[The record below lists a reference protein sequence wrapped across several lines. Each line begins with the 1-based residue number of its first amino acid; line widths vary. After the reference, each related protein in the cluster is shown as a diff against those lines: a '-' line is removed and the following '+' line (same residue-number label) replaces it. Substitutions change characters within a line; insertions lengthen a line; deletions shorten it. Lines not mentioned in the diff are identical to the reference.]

1 MRIKRRGLC
10 AVLLLG
16 LLIML
21 LGGCA
26 RKEQPLPAG
35 MDGTQVIADAIAVA
49 EELCS
54 GQTQRVYERLRADV
68 AESVTV
74 DDVAA
79 LAPSLGDWIGVTGS
93 HAAGQTDKK
102 TGETYAMATLTCK
115 FEEGKRLI
123 YVGFDTQGT
132 LIGLRVSKAE

>member
-1 MRIKRRGLC
+1 MRIKRVAC
-10 AVLLLG
+10 AALLLC
-16 LLIML
+16 LLLL

-26 RKEQPLPAG
+26 RREQPLPAG
-35 MDGTQVIADAIAVA
+35 MDGTQVIAEAITVA

-54 GQTQRVYERLRADV
+54 GKAQQVYDRLRTDV
-68 AESVTV
+68 AEGLTV

-79 LAPSLGDWIGVTGS
+79 LAPSLGDWVGVTGS

-115 FEEGKRLI
+115 FEKGKRLI
-123 YVGFDTQGT
+123 YVGFDTEGT
-132 LIGLRVSKAE
+132 LIGLRVSKAN

>member
-1 MRIKRRGLC
+1 MRIKRAAC
-10 AVLLLG
+10 AALLLC
-16 LLIML
+16 LLLL

-26 RKEQPLPAG
+26 RQEQPLPAG
-35 MDGTQVIADAIAVA
+35 MDGAQVIAEAITVA

-54 GQTQRVYERLRADV
+54 GKAQQVYDRLRADV
-68 AESVTV
+68 AEGLTV

-79 LAPSLGDWIGVTGS
+79 LAPSLGDWVGVTGS

-115 FEEGKRLI
+115 FEKGKRLI
-123 YVGFDTQGT
+123 YVGFDTEGT
-132 LIGLRVSKAE
+132 LIGLRVSKAN

>member
-1 MRIKRRGLC
+1 MRIKRAAC
-10 AVLLLG
+10 AALLLC
-16 LLIML
+16 LLLL

-26 RKEQPLPAG
+26 RQEQPLPAG
-35 MDGTQVIADAIAVA
+35 MDGTQVIAEAITVA

-54 GQTQRVYERLRADV
+54 GKAQQVYDRLRADV
-68 AESVTV
+68 AEGLTV

-79 LAPSLGDWIGVTGS
+79 LAPSLGDWVGVTGS

-115 FEEGKRLI
+115 FEKGKRLI
-123 YVGFDTQGT
+123 YVGFDTEGT
-132 LIGLRVSKAE
+132 LIGLRVSKAN